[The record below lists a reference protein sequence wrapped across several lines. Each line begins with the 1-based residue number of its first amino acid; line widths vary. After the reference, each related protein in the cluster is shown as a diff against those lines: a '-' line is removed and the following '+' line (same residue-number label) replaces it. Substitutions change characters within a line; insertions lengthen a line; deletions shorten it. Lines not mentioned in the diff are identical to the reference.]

1 MWPIKNSWKSCC
13 FQRRG
18 ASESQGNGWG
28 REGGGGS
35 CPAHLKLAKPGP
47 FLLGLVFVG
56 PPLICWI
63 YLKLTT
69 WSFLAYLW
77 LLPKPSFISI
87 LFFSRKTTSWRRWL
101 VSGRRQWF
109 KLRCAPRATSD
120 VPSRGSTWR
129 NGTPGGNAFS
139 HFSWNFSLVSVYD
152 INYVD
157 CRLMYSDL
165 VLIWKAYAPLE
176 AWTSCWRRSKPW
188 AVATTR
194 TWWST
199 TPASSSGMNCG
210 WCSGCSR
217 WEDCFKWNNSS

>member
-1 MWPIKNSWKSCC
+1 MDVTSNWELLEEDLKSCW

-28 REGGGGS
+28 WEDGGGP

-101 VSGRRQWF
+101 VWGQRQWF
-109 KLRCAPRATSD
+109 KQRCAPRATSD

-129 NGTPGGNAFS
+129 NGTQGGCIHSHTFLDLHLRWVFVAWIDVFRFS
-139 HFSWNFSLVSVYD
+139 IEKSLCSLWSMDELLKEIQAMSSCNHENVVKYYTSFVVRD
-152 INYVD
+152 E
-157 CRLMYSDL
+157 LWL
-165 VLIWKAYAPLE
+165 VLRLLE
-176 AWTSCWRRSKPW
+176 VGRL
-188 AVATTR
+188 
-194 TWWST
+194 
-199 TPASSSGMNCG
+199 
-210 WCSGCSR
+210 
-217 WEDCFKWNNSS
+217 F